1 MAGVKGRSGGA
12 RPNSGP
18 KPRTKDIGA
27 VLAKAVIAQAEPAPV
42 KVVAK
47 QEAPV
52 APAPAPAP
60 VPTPAV
66 VAAAPTPPAPPAPP
80 APVVQGAE
88 TPLEFLLAVMNN
100 PMVEDRLR
108 LDAAKTAAQYMHLK
122 KGDGGIKEEKA
133 EKAKKAAAGKF
144 GAAAP
149 PKLVAVNGR

>member
-66 VAAAPTPPAPPAPP
+66 VAAAPTPP

>member
-18 KPRTKDIGA
+18 KPRTKDIGT

-52 APAPAPAP
+52 VPVLAPIQAPAM
-60 VPTPAV
+60 

-144 GAAAP
+144 GAAPAP
-149 PKLVAVNGR
+149 LRMVK

>member
-18 KPRTKDIGA
+18 KPRTKDIGT

-60 VPTPAV
+60 VPAPAV